1 MEVWIFVGAVMPSIV
16 SGVVVGLVLR
26 RWDRQQQR
34 RDDHAEEKDRQRL
47 KSEKV
52 RISLLVAAAKLSYA
66 VAMAKKR
73 GYPNGEIEAGIEQYQ
88 EAMKEFKEFERQL
101 LAERRAD
108 V

>member
-1 MEVWIFVGAVMPSIV
+1 MEMWMILSAAMPGIV
-16 SGVVVGLVLR
+16 SGVVVGLMLR
-26 RWDRQQQR
+26 HWDRQQQR
-34 RDDHAEEKDRQRL
+34 RDDHAEEKDRKRL
-47 KSEKV
+47 ESEKV

-88 EAMKEFKEFERQL
+88 EAMKEFKEFERQI
-101 LAERRAD
+101 LAEKSAD

>member
-1 MEVWIFVGAVMPSIV
+1 MWMILSAAGPSIV

-26 RWDRQQQR
+26 GWDKKQK
-34 RDDHAEEKDRQRL
+34 DHAEQEAAQEKQRL
-47 KSEKV
+47 RSEKV

-73 GYPNGEIEAGIEQYQ
+73 GYPNGEIEAGVAQYQ
-88 EAMKEFKEFERQL
+88 EAMKEFREFEREL
-101 LAERRAD
+101 LAEKSAD